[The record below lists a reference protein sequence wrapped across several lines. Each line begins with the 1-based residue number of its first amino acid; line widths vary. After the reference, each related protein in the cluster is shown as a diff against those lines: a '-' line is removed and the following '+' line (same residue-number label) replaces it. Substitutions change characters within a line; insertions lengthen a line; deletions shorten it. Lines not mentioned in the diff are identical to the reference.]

1 MVRTLSAVALF
12 ALAGAALACD
22 GARSKWV
29 SSFAPAS
36 PAPVSSFAPDDGVPD
51 KVAAFPAS
59 TATAAKDNAGAA
71 ALPSEPVKKQQAAP
85 KRQPK
90 GKPLGS

>member
-1 MVRTLSAVALF
+1 MIHTLSAVALF

-22 GARSKWV
+22 GAPRSK
-29 SSFAPAS
+29 SAA
-36 PAPVSSFAPDDGVPD
+36 SFAPDDGVPD

-59 TATAAKDNAGAA
+59 TATAAKDSLPAA
-71 ALPSEPVKKQQAAP
+71 ALPLEPVKKQQAAP